1 MGGVGAQALRA
12 MSTRWVLHVDL
23 DQFQAAVEVRRNP
36 DLAGLPVIVGGNGDP
51 SEPRKVVTCAS
62 YPAREFGVHA
72 GMPLRTAARKC
83 PDATFLPLDTDAYDE
98 ASEEVMGLLRD
109 FGHPV
114 EVWGWD
120 EAYVGADVDDPVHL
134 AEQIREVV
142 AAGTGL
148 SCSVGISDNKQRAK
162 VATGFGKPAGIYALT
177 EDNWMAV
184 MGDRE
189 VDALWGVGPKT
200 AKKLAGMGITTVAD
214 LASTDAQ
221 LLTST
226 FGPTTGLWIL
236 LLAKGGGD
244 TDVSAE
250 PWVPRSRSHV
260 ITFPRDL
267 TDRAEIDSAV
277 VELANQTLEEIVGQ
291 GRVVTRVAV
300 TVRTKTFFTRTKI
313 RKLPSVSTD
322 AETITRTA
330 LELLGQFELDRPVR
344 LLGVRLELAP
354 PDGEHPRRAFRS
366 AGRRRDPVLG
376 FRRALATVQ
385 RFQNVSTV
393 RTARATRPRRWPQR
407 AREED
412 VDLPHRQAVGPPH
425 RSLQQVQ
432 RPDVGR
438 RVNQESITAHAPKD
452 PVRDVFG

>member
-1 MGGVGAQALRA
+1 M
-12 MSTRWVLHVDL
+12 TRWVLHVDL

-36 DLAGLPVIVGGNGDP
+36 ELAGLPIIVGGNGDP
-51 SEPRKVVTCAS
+51 NEPRKVVTCAS

-83 PDATFLPLDTDAYDE
+83 PDATFLPLDTNAYDE
-98 ASEEVMGLLRD
+98 ASEEVMSLLRD

-120 EAYVGADVDDPVHL
+120 EAYLGADVEDPFQL

-162 VATGFGKPAGIYALT
+162 VATGFGKPAGVFALT
-177 EDNWMAV
+177 EENWMAV
-184 MGDRE
+184 MGDRD

-244 TDVSAE
+244 ADVSAQ

-260 ITFPRDL
+260 ITFPQDL

-277 VELANQTLEEIVGQ
+277 VELAETTLAEILGQ
-291 GRVVTRVAV
+291 GRIVTRVAV

-313 RKLPSVSTD
+313 RKLASATTD
-322 AETITRTA
+322 VDIITQTA
-330 LELLGQFELDRPVR
+330 LELLGQFELDRPIR
-344 LLGVRLELAP
+344 LLGVRLELAAP
-354 PDGEHPRRAFRS
+354 
-366 AGRRRDPVLG
+366 AGG
-376 FRRALATVQ
+376 Y
-385 RFQNVSTV
+385 
-393 RTARATRPRRWPQR
+393 
-407 AREED
+407 
-412 VDLPHRQAVGPPH
+412 
-425 RSLQQVQ
+425 
-432 RPDVGR
+432 
-438 RVNQESITAHAPKD
+438 
-452 PVRDVFG
+452 